1 MPALDQWEKRLA
13 PYFSRRLRMIG
24 EIPISRREMED
35 MAAGVRGCIQRNG
48 LPRASEILDSQ
59 YPYTF
64 LVFLTA
70 FGAYN
75 TQVDYWGALGEEIGS
90 AREHLFNHHWHQRYL
105 DKIKKL
111 GLRHFAGVDPARPYV
126 TTIRFHGGI
135 PVYSLPDFFRHFVMT
150 SVERPEL
157 AEVSTRQVLDVLL
170 RTAYNVDS
178 PVINFLENS
187 GSLGEEF
194 FDACRNLAR
203 HYKQHQE
210 ILSASASDLPER
222 VVQAFEDFVQE
233 EYGQT
238 EGERKI
244 RLRKPALLFTPY
256 FEQAHLYV
264 RLPEQDIP
272 LRYAEGKLEWHIQ
285 LPDNQVLKHPC
296 SIKMQRQHMVV
307 EADFLPINFR
317 PRCVQASLIY
327 SDPQESAEKRLG
339 RWLLPLMPTS
349 DAAPLVAFRA
359 DGVALRPGD
368 PLPGEELLLVYPT
381 DMQLQVEGAAQP
393 SHTFGRLFG
402 AWEGWQAHGWD
413 LSQAWSVQLVRDHQ
427 PIGEPIPVAGKL
439 PEPELVGQPT
449 RFNDDPSDT
458 PLFVG
463 EIPKLRI
470 PLRPDV
476 PLRRELSRWRVEI
489 SSSWNARP
497 ELHEVLQ
504 LNRFEDKIAER
515 DGWAELPLEF
525 VFGSEPAGTFVI
537 CLSSPMD
544 DDIEFRFR
552 LWPKMTVLGI
562 KKELLPNSGGSDPH
576 TFSLLLPDG
585 ARCEKQAGTEG
596 IELQD
601 TGVYGWTI
609 TASPET
615 VRADLNLLLDKE
627 NGDTI
632 RVPVFIPIPRL
643 RWALALGMDQSQLQW
658 KTRLIQLPLEVL
670 TQALQNDT
678 GALHIAMPGLD
689 TVYRL
694 ALELVEVDGS
704 ETVRQEIEFQ
714 STPFEQYWLRAP
726 LTKMR
731 DTLTH
736 AGSLVRL
743 DLKYQATRTEE
754 ELHIPLVLLSRR
766 LEVTEVDLRP
776 VGELKWL
783 LVWKETFP
791 VKNRRVLIQP
801 AWQPWQEAW
810 EYRISDKNTGSL
822 LISDVGLPS
831 ARYHLHFFAAPTDDP
846 PAKWI
851 PSDVKPIIV
860 DLCTPEDRLAKLE
873 EQIQE
878 ATSRGTHEM
887 IFRAVLE
894 AACIYEDLGNSQLRD
909 EKLSELAISFVHI
922 DNLRLFLGL
931 LRWLD
936 GHNIQS
942 PYSSFFRKSMFK
954 PELVRK
960 ILQRYRTDD
969 PELRTYL
976 AYVTQVKDIYAE
988 SALLIARISDNPA
1001 VLSTCLRRLL
1011 MQEERGLLPLIIE
1024 MILAARLSNQDAVDL
1039 LQQKPAWAMNVLLGL
1054 PASATRNQLL
1064 ADLLASSNDTVST
1077 FPEDEKYQL
1086 MLDAL
1091 PYSTEQAQRM
1101 KLMKELIKGG
1111 REEAFRALMQAIKR
1125 LGLSEREIEEL
1136 LSINPKLAIKV
1147 LSTGPKTDAH
1157 QSWLERLTRRF
1168 PSAAGMVAPGSQ
1180 LKTPAGIAVVKSIET
1195 IDGKSVKLVHLNDPN
1210 IRIYLQVGE
1219 GLYYEQIILEPAS
1232 QMLIFVNKTTVIT
1245 CGRCNF
1251 VHPNRRVID
1260 QHHRDCHPY
1269 QSLTMGSAPAK
1280 IRIDF
1285 GEIEI
1290 L

>member
-13 PYFSRRLRMIG
+13 PYFSRRLHMIG
-24 EIPISRREMED
+24 EIPISRQEMED

-59 YPYTF
+59 YQYTF

-70 FGAYN
+70 FGAFN
-75 TQVDYWGALGEEIGS
+75 TEVDYWGALGEEIGTT
-90 AREHLFNHHWHQRYL
+90 RDHLFNHHWHQRYL

-111 GLRHFAGVDPARPYV
+111 GLRHFGGVDPARPYV
-126 TTIRFHGGI
+126 TTIRYHGGI

-157 AEVSTRQVLDVLL
+157 AEVSTRQALDALL

-203 HYKQHQE
+203 HFKKHQE
-210 ILSASASDLPER
+210 IISASQLDLPER

-244 RLRKPALLFTPY
+244 HLRKPALLFTPY

-264 RLPEQDIP
+264 RLPEQEIP
-272 LRYAEGKLEWHIQ
+272 LRFAEGKIEWHIQ
-285 LPDNQVLKHPC
+285 LPDSQVLRHPC

-317 PRCVQASLIY
+317 PRTVQVSLVY
-327 SDPQESAEKRLG
+327 SEPQETAEKRLG

-349 DAAPLVAFRA
+349 DAAPLVAFHA
-359 DGVALRPGD
+359 DGVALHPGD
-368 PLPGEELLLVYPT
+368 PLPGEELLLVYPA
-381 DMQLQVEGAAQP
+381 DVQLQVEGASQP
-393 SHTFGRLFG
+393 SHSFGRLFG

-413 LSQAWSVQLVRDHQ
+413 LSQAWSLLLVRDHQ
-427 PIGEPIPVAGKL
+427 PIGGTIPVAGKL
-439 PEPELVGQPT
+439 PTPELIGQPT
-449 RFNDDPSDT
+449 RFNDDPNET
-458 PLFVG
+458 PLFTG
-463 EIPKLRI
+463 EAPKLCV

-476 PLRRELSRWRVEI
+476 PLNRELSRWRVEI
-489 SSSWNARP
+489 NSSWNARP
-497 ELHEVLQ
+497 EVHEFFHLGSYQEIITV
-504 LNRFEDKIAER
+504 R
-515 DGWAELPLEF
+515 DGWAELPLEQ
-525 VFGSEPAGTFVI
+525 VFGSESAGTFVI
-537 CLSSPMD
+537 CLSGPMD

-552 LWPKMTVLGI
+552 LWPKMTVVGF

-576 TFSLLLPDG
+576 SFSLLLPNG
-585 ARCEKQAGTEG
+585 ARCEIQAGTEG

-601 TGVYGWTI
+601 MGVYGWKI
-609 TASPET
+609 TAGQET

-643 RWALALGMDQSQLQW
+643 RWALALGLDQSQLQW
-658 KTRLIQLPLEVL
+658 KTRLIQLPLEVV
-670 TQALQNDT
+670 TQALQNDI

-689 TVYRL
+689 SVHRL
-694 ALELVEVDGS
+694 ALELVEVDS
-704 ETVRQEIEFQ
+704 SDTIRQEVDFQ
-714 STPFEQYWLRAP
+714 STPFEQNWLRAP
-726 LTKMR
+726 LAKMR
-731 DTLTH
+731 DTLSH

-743 DLKYQATRTEE
+743 DLKYQATYTEE
-754 ELHIPLVLLSRR
+754 EHHIPLVLLSRR
-766 LEVTEVDLRP
+766 LEVTEVDLQP

-783 LVWKETFP
+783 LVWKETYP

-822 LISDVGLPS
+822 LISDVGLPY
-831 ARYHLHFFAAPTDDP
+831 ARYNLHFFAAPTDDP

-851 PSDVKPIIV
+851 HSDVKLVIV
-860 DLCTPEDRLAKLE
+860 DICTPEDRLAELE
-873 EQIQE
+873 EQTRE
-878 ATSRGTHEM
+878 ATSRGTYEM

-909 EKLSELAISFVHI
+909 EKLSELAKSFIHI
-922 DNLRLFLGL
+922 DNLRLFLGFFQ
-931 LRWLD
+931 WLD
-936 GHNIQS
+936 DHNIQS
-942 PYSSFFRKSMFK
+942 PYSSFFRRFMFK
-954 PELVRK
+954 PELVRQ
-960 ILQRYRTDD
+960 ILQRYRRDD

-976 AYVTQVKDIYAE
+976 AYVAQVKDIYAE
-988 SALLIARISDNPA
+988 SAHLIARISDNPA
-1001 VLSTCLRRLL
+1001 VLSTCMRRLL
-1011 MQEERGLLPLIIE
+1011 LQEDRGLLPLILE

-1039 LQQKPAWAMNVLLGL
+1039 LLQKPTWALNALLGS

-1064 ADLLASSNDTVST
+1064 ADLLANSSDTIST
-1077 FPEDEKYQL
+1077 FSEDEKYQL

-1111 REEAFRALMQAIKR
+1111 REEAFRALMQAIQS
-1125 LGLSEREIEEL
+1125 LGLNEREVEEL
-1136 LSINPKLAIKV
+1136 LSIDPKLTIKV
-1147 LSTGPKTDAH
+1147 LSAIPNTDAH
-1157 QSWLERLTRRF
+1157 RSWLDRLTQRY
-1168 PSAAGMVAPGSQ
+1168 PSAAGMVAPGSR

-1195 IDGKSVKLVHLNDPN
+1195 KDGKSVKLVHLNDPN
-1210 IRIYLQVGE
+1210 IRLYIQVGE
-1219 GLYYEQIILEPAS
+1219 GIYNEQIIIEPAS
-1232 QMLIFVNKTTVIT
+1232 QMLIFVNKATVIT

-1251 VHPNRRVID
+1251 IHPNRRVVD
-1260 QHHRDCHPY
+1260 QHHRDNHPY
-1269 QSLTMGSAPAK
+1269 QSLTMGSAPAQ
-1280 IRIDF
+1280 IRIDI
-1285 GEIEI
+1285 GELEI